1 MCVFLEDKALLSFV
15 RLCAVL
21 ASSCLIY
28 RALVAHLLHVCQ
40 TQGGRYAAFV

>member
-15 RLCAVL
+15 WLCAIL
-21 ASSCLIY
+21 ASRRLIY
-28 RALVAHLLHVCQ
+28 RVLAVHLLRVCQ